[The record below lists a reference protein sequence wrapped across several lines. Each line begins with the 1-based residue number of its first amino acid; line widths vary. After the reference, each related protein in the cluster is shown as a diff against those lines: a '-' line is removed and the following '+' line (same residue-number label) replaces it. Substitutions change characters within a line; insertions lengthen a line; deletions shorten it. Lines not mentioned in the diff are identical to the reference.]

1 MSYRIFEKLCQN
13 NKVKPSDI
21 SKATGI
27 ATATLTN
34 WKQGNYEPK
43 QDKLKKIADYFNVSL
58 EYLMTGKDSEKESE
72 EGKKYYFSDA
82 TAELAQELFEN
93 SDMRLLFDAAKDSNP
108 KDLQTAADFLR
119 RLKETNPD
127 G

>member
-1 MSYRIFEKLCQN
+1 MYSIYAALRDNLGISDYEVAQKTGVGRSILSDWKTGKHSP
-13 NKVKPSDI
+13 NKKNLSII
-21 SKATGI
+21 SNFFG
-27 ATATLTN
+27 
-34 WKQGNYEPK
+34 
-43 QDKLKKIADYFNVSL
+43 VSM
-58 EYLMTGKDSEKESE
+58 EYLMTGQNSEKESE